1 MALGKELDGMEY
13 EVVYEISKHPFPIDT
28 VGLGVMAMLALF
40 MCVATL
46 VGCWMDR
53 NIDFVDIFKIVGS
66 LFLGIIGA
74 WGFISSFSY
83 GGSDA
88 AGYAKEYYAGRYS
101 VIECVVEEYGFSNT
115 GIACFEAE
123 EKEFYMN
130 YLFKNPIPLDKEI
143 RVSYVPDGDRS
154 YYIVKVEVKKE

>member
-88 AGYAKEYYAGRYS
+88 AGYAKKYYAGEYS
-101 VIECVVEEYGFSNT
+101 VMECVVEEFNLSNH
-115 GIACFEAE
+115 GISSFDMNGETFRLKYIFE
-123 EKEFYMN
+123 
-130 YLFKNPIPLDKEI
+130 NPIPLDKEI
-143 RVSYVPDGDRS
+143 RVSYVPDGNEE